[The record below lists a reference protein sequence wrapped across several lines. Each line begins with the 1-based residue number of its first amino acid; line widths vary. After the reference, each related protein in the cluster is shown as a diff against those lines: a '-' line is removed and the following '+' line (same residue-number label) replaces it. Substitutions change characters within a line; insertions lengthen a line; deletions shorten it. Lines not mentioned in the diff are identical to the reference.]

1 MEYLITDRFSYR
13 RFLNLELSDKVPDAK
28 TIWKFR
34 NDLFC
39 AGVAYELF
47 TVFNQL
53 LKSEGLITHKGSI
66 IDSTFEEV
74 PRQRNS
80 REENAQIKE
89 GKIPEDWQTAE
100 QKHRLPQKDM
110 DARWTKKGDSR
121 YFGYKNHIKGD
132 MESKFIV
139 DYCVTDA
146 SVHDSKCCL
155 ELITDEDQ
163 VLYADSAYFGQ
174 PISDGLPPSCEKKIC
189 ERGKRN
195 APLTDAQR
203 EANRLISKIRAR
215 IEHIF
220 GFMVN
225 SMCGKALRCIGIIRV
240 RFMTGLTNLVYNM
253 CRYRYLK
260 GVF

>member
-1 MEYLITDRFSYR
+1 
-13 RFLNLELSDKVPDAK
+13 
-28 TIWKFR
+28 
-34 NDLFC
+34 
-39 AGVAYELF
+39 
-47 TVFNQL
+47 
-53 LKSEGLITHKGSI
+53 
-66 IDSTFEEV
+66 
-74 PRQRNS
+74 
-80 REENAQIKE
+80 
-89 GKIPEDWQTAE
+89 
-100 QKHRLPQKDM
+100 
-110 DARWTKKGDSR
+110 
-121 YFGYKNHIKGD
+121 

-260 GVF
+260 GVFWGVLGDSMPWNANKWKIYRNNQLPSVFLLKIKQCR